1 MLVIILFLIIGVSL
15 GLSASRI
22 SILLKMNERMLTLS
36 VYLLLFILAISIG
49 ADDLIVRNLDRIG
62 WTSFI
67 VIVGVIAVST
77 IVCLH
82 LYKILF
88 RKYKSKVYNHGDT
101 KNTEFHGNYQLFD
114 HL

>member
-36 VYLLLFILAISIG
+36 VYLLLFMLSISIG

-62 WTSFI
+62 WYAFF
-67 VIVGVIAVST
+67 VIVGAVAVST
-77 IVCLH
+77 IVCWH
-82 LYKILF
+82 LYKTLF
-88 RKYKSKVYNHGDT
+88 KKYKPKIFNIS
-101 KNTEFHGNYQLFD
+101 
-114 HL
+114 